1 MEQPAYITAEPS
13 SGGSR
18 VDIGL
23 DVQGDGGGR
32 GGAGEL
38 KGGGERKRE
47 CVGCVL
53 VSETAWRVLRKMR
66 NQTPH

>member
-1 MEQPAYITAEPS
+1 MEQPAYFTAEPS

-32 GGAGEL
+32 KAEGVGESVTSMAHNAYGRDAGA
-38 KGGGERKRE
+38 
-47 CVGCVL
+47 
-53 VSETAWRVLRKMR
+53 SESGQRARTVCE
-66 NQTPH
+66 